1 MLLFG
6 TKARDVFKAWAK
18 KDKQAQI
25 EGTKRLGLPEN
36 NTAADRAKAMGFGDT
51 QYHGTDADFTEFKVD
66 PTVNYSNAH
75 ISSTPDPKIA
85 NHFSMLAGKYPE
97 GAKVYP
103 VKTRGNHFSLKDKEA
118 VREVTDMIENTIG
131 FEHSDE
137 AVESVL
143 RDLRGG
149 NAYWKTMEHPMVR
162 KALQFTGYDSF
173 DTAEGVSKVINKAN
187 FNPSDVRSPLAHF
200 NPKMAGIG
208 GAGSVLS
215 ADLMAEETKPTESI
229 WSSLMNT
236 IGNVNQQQAQGTADI
251 GAGAIEGTAGIAKML
266 ATQPDLVAEVAGGG
280 LLKAAGVVS
289 PWIKG
294 AGLGGVFYP
303 SELGD
308 GTLRDENGEYHPH
321 VAQLK
326 KEQQLD
332 EYIASLTPDIH
343 STEIKLGR

>member
-1 MLLFG
+1 MSRLTALEDIISKW
-6 TKARDVFKAWAK
+6 TKS
-18 KDKQAQI
+18 DKEAQT
-25 EGTKRLGLPEN
+25 EAVKRLGLPEN
-36 NTAADRAKAMGFGDT
+36 NTSADRANAMSFGET
-51 QYHGTDADFTEFKVD
+51 NNYHGTDADFTGFKVD

-208 GAGSVLS
+208 GAGAIMS
-215 ADLMAEETKPTESI
+215 ADLMADELDLEHKPKVSA
-229 WSSLMNT
+229 WDSLMNT
-236 IGNVNQQQAQGTADI
+236 IGGVNQQQAQSYGDT
-251 GAGAIEGTAGIAKML
+251 GAGAMNLAGDIVTEPDVAAEL
-266 ATQPDLVAEVAGGG
+266 AIR
-280 LLKAAGVVS
+280 GVL
-289 PWIKG
+289 
-294 AGLGGVFYP
+294 GLGVGGALMSNEVGAAEKPDFFK
-303 SELGD
+303 ELQ
-308 GTLRDENGEYHPH
+308 RKR
-321 VAQLK
+321 V
-326 KEQQLD
+326 
-332 EYIASLTPDIH
+332 
-343 STEIKLGR
+343 R